1 MENYSFKTA
10 AFGGFDKQDVM
21 RYIEQAS
28 EKAAAAQ
35 RSLEAEN
42 EALRKEIQTLSQRLQ
57 DAENESAALLSRCEG
72 FQKTQE
78 EASAARA
85 ELEALRPLEAEVSRL
100 RAEAAALRPDAQ
112 AYAQFRERL
121 GAIECEA
128 RKRADDLETASA
140 RQMKKTVDSFRTQY
154 DALMRT
160 FESAAGHVTEELRK
174 IEVSL
179 SQLPR
184 VMDRSGAELEQLTAG
199 LECPPEDAGS

>member
-1 MENYSFKTA
+1 MENCSFKTVT
-10 AFGGFDKQDVM
+10 FGGFDKQDVM

-57 DAENESAALLSRCEG
+57 DAESESAALLSRCEG
-72 FQKTQE
+72 FEKALE
-78 EASAARA
+78 EASAAKT
-85 ELEALRPLEAEVSRL
+85 ELESLRRLEAEAARL
-100 RAEAAALRPDAQ
+100 RAEADALRPDAQ

-140 RQMKKTVDSFRTQY
+140 RKMKQAVDSFRTQY
-154 DALMRT
+154 GDLMRT

-184 VMDRSGAELEQLTAG
+184 VMDRSGTELEQLAAG
-199 LECPPEDAGS
+199 LENPPEE